1 VTTRN
6 NHRKQPHRS
15 TPVVPSAFLNDL
27 SSDDDSS
34 PLPPLRAAE
43 SRTISNA
50 SIFEENYFFEWCVW
64 LGFAIYGLAFAGG
77 WIALAGQGIILAS
90 IFGVTGIPPT
100 ERQAIQSKGEAYR
113 QYQRRVSKFFSLPPK
128 SG

>member
-1 VTTRN
+1 VTAPDDY
-6 NHRKQPHRS
+6 RKQPRRS

-27 SSDDDSS
+27 SPDENSS
-34 PLPPLRAAE
+34 SLLPLRAAE

-64 LGFAIYGLAFAGG
+64 IGYAVYCLAFGG
-77 WIALAGQGIILAS
+77 WGLLGLSGQAIIVAS

-100 ERQAIQSKGEAYR
+100 EAQAIIATT
-113 QYQRRVSKFFSLPPK
+113 
-128 SG
+128 SGG